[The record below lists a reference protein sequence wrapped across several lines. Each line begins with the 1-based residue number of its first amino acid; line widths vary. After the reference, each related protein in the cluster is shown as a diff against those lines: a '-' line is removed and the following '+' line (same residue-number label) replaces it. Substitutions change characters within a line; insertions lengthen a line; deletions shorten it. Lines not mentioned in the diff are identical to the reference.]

1 MRLGIDPGIGG
12 ALALLSR
19 DYDLLAVIDM
29 PVMAGT
35 GKRQQVNA
43 AELSKIIDSW
53 QRESE
58 GDQLIAFI
66 EQVSAR
72 PGQGVSSMFSFGDSF
87 GTVRGV
93 LAAKGIPLLLVTPQ
107 AWKKR
112 AGLIGS
118 EKDRSRTVAQQMFP
132 SADLAR
138 KKDIGRAD
146 ALLIARYGSKND
158 V

>member
-1 MRLGIDPGIGG
+1 LRLGIDPGIGG

-19 DYDLLAVIDM
+19 DYELLAVIDM

-43 AELSKIIDSW
+43 VELSKIIDSW
-53 QRESE
+53 QRKSE

-87 GTVRGV
+87 GAVRGV

-112 AGLIGS
+112 AGLIGT

-138 KKDIGRAD
+138 KKDVGRAD